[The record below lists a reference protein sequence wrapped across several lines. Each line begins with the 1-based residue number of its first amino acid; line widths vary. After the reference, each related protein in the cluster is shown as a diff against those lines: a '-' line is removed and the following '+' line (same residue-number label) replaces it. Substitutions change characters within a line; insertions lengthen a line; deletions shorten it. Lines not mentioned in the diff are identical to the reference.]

1 MNPEF
6 IPYSI
11 VCPLASCS
19 RSNQCAR
26 YAGYLKAQASA
37 QTFEVMNPRLMQVSG
52 DACPY
57 RLVSEK
63 QRWARG
69 FKRLYQSVPKGN
81 SRYLYRSS
89 PYGER
94 RFYKAM
100 NGEELIDPEM
110 QQQLLVFFRRNGAD
124 MSLGFDG
131 YEEKV
136 VLVEA

>member
-1 MNPEF
+1 MNPKY

-11 VCPLASCS
+11 VCPMASCS
-19 RSNQCAR
+19 RSSACAR
-26 YAGYLKAQASA
+26 YAGYLKALAVA
-37 QTFEVMNPRLMQVSG
+37 QTFEVMNPKLMQVSG

-63 QRWARG
+63 QLWARG

-81 SRYLYRSS
+81 SRYLYRYS

-94 RFYKAM
+94 RFYKVM

-110 QQQLLVFFRRNGAD
+110 QQSMLDFFRRNGAD

-131 YEEKV
+131 YEEKE